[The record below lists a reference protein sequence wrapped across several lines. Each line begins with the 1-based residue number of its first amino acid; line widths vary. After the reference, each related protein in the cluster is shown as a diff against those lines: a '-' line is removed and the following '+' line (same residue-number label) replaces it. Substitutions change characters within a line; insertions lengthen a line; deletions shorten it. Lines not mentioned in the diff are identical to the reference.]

1 MSTKIVLV
9 GAGSAMF
16 GLGAVGDILKSAPL
30 AGCTVT
36 LNDINPKALDFVAKT
51 ARSYVEEH
59 GLPYTIEATTDLD
72 AALAGAD
79 YCIISI
85 EVGDRHELWDQD
97 WRIPLQYGIRQVYGE
112 NGGPG
117 GLFHALRI
125 TPPILDIVEKVTRI
139 CPDATV
145 INLSNPMVRISQAIT
160 TKFPG
165 VKYVGLC
172 HEVYSLIEHLPQ
184 LLGTPFENLSIKA
197 GGLNHFSV
205 LLEASYKDSGKDA
218 YPDIRDK
225 APAYFAEA
233 PAVFGNIGERKL
245 FLEILKRF
253 GHLPITTDSHFG
265 EYIHWA
271 SSAADHDGILEFYWR
286 YKKSTLGNLDKA
298 PELIATGTPAAEYW
312 RVIPIIEGILTDSG
326 QSELAVNVVNDGLI
340 DLLPSNAVVEV
351 PATIDRNGVHG
362 VRIDNYP
369 KGFGALLQNQVGV
382 NNLTVEA
389 ILTGSKEVAM
399 QALLTDPVVDSLH
412 AAEGVMETI
421 LRVQSKYL
429 GYLK

>member
-125 TPPILDIVEKVTRI
+125 PPPILDIVEKVTRI

>member
-16 GLGAVGDILKSAPL
+16 GLGAVGDILKSEPL

-36 LNDINPKALDFVAKT
+36 LNDINPKALDFVAST
-51 ARSYVEEH
+51 ARKYVEER
-59 GLPYTIEATTDLD
+59 GLPYTVEATTDLD
-72 AALAGAD
+72 AALVGAD

-125 TPPILDIVEKVTRI
+125 TPPILAIVERI
-139 CPDATV
+139 SRVCPDATV

-160 TKFPG
+160 TKFPEL
-165 VKYVGLC
+165 KYVGLC

-197 GGLNHFSV
+197 GGFNHFSV

-218 YPDIRDK
+218 YPEIREEG
-225 APAYFAEA
+225 PAYFANA

-245 FLEILKRF
+245 FLEILRRF

-265 EYIHWA
+265 EYIQWA
-271 SSAADHDGILEFYWR
+271 SSVADHDGILEFYWR

-298 PELIATGTPAAEYW
+298 PELIATGTPASEYW
-312 RVIPIIEGILTDSG
+312 RIIPIIEGILTDSG
-326 QSELAVNVVNDGLI
+326 QTELAVNVVNDGLI
-340 DLLPSNAVVEV
+340 DLLPSNQVVEV
-351 PATIDRNGVHG
+351 PGVIDRNGIHG
-362 VRIDNYP
+362 VRLDNYP
-369 KGFGALLQNQVGV
+369 KGFGGLLKNQVAV
-382 NNLTVEA
+382 NDLTVEA
-389 ILTGSKEVAM
+389 ILTRSKDTAM
-399 QALLTDPVVDSLH
+399 QALFVDPVVDNVQ
-412 AAEGVMETI
+412 AAEGIFNTI
-421 LRVQSKYL
+421 LRVQNKYL

>member
-16 GLGAVGDILKSAPL
+16 GLGAVGDILKSEPL

-36 LNDINPKALDFVAKT
+36 LNDINPKALEFVTST
-51 ARSYVEEH
+51 ARKYVEER
-59 GLPYTIEATTDLD
+59 GLPYTVEATTDLD
-72 AALAGAD
+72 EALAGAD

-160 TKFPG
+160 TKYPEL
-165 VKYVGLC
+165 KYVGLC

-197 GGLNHFSV
+197 GGFNHFSV
-205 LLEASYKDSGKDA
+205 LLEATFKDSGKDA
-218 YPDIRDK
+218 YPEIREK
-225 APAYFAEA
+225 GPAYFAKA

-245 FLEILKRF
+245 FLEILRRF

-271 SSAADHDGILEFYWR
+271 SSVADHDGILEFYWR

-326 QSELAVNVVNDGLI
+326 QTELAVNVVNDGLI
-340 DLLPSNAVVEV
+340 DLLPANQVVEV
-351 PATIDRNGVHG
+351 PGIIDSKGVHG
-362 VRIDNYP
+362 VRLDNYP
-369 KGFGALLQNQVGV
+369 KGFGGLLKTQVPV
-382 NNLTVEA
+382 NDLTVEA
-389 ILTGSKEVAM
+389 ILSKSKDTAM
-399 QALLTDPVVDSLH
+399 QALLVDPVVDNVQ
-412 AAEGVMETI
+412 AAEGIFNTI
-421 LRVQSKYL
+421 LRVQNKYL